1 MDSIFVLLTMVSAS
15 TLTIERLMNR
25 LLPSAITPTACLV
38 VAVFLVVGCAE
49 EVPADY
55 EAFHAPAT
63 QLGLLTI
70 VYSETGI
77 PGSSNPTVIVDGVFS
92 RASGFTHDDVLYAV
106 NLPNTPDR
114 IGTALGT
121 GDCEIV
127 VQRLGQPL
135 TAAGDSPF
143 IELMDVGEIRVRF
156 GTEEYRL
163 TRRSFPELFEQVHG
177 VTYDAVLSD
186 TERNILGN
194 GAMVEGLG
202 SETVGDFRVD
212 IRAPHVP
219 RLLAI
224 DGQPVTTH
232 YASLPWDRDI
242 RVRWLVDER
251 TPPTQAGVVY
261 LELNAIQLDQTASL
275 RCVVEDTGTALLPR
289 TGIQELLPNI
299 NDTTTLRMVVRR
311 ITEVDFSAP
320 GLHGGM
326 VFFISRDSVLIE

>member
-1 MDSIFVLLTMVSAS
+1 MN
-15 TLTIERLMNR
+15 IERLMNR
-25 LLPSAITPTACLV
+25 FIPSAFKSTACLFTV
-38 VAVFLVVGCAE
+38 VFLLVGCAE

-55 EAFHAPAT
+55 EEFHAPAT
-63 QLGLLTI
+63 QIGLLTI

-77 PGSSNPTVIVDGVFS
+77 PGTSNPPVIVDGVFS

-114 IGTALGT
+114 IGTALGV

-127 VQRLGQPL
+127 VQKLGQPL

-143 IELMDVGEIRVRF
+143 IELMDVGEIRIRF
-156 GTEEYRL
+156 GTQEYRL

-177 VTYDAVLSD
+177 VTYEAVLSD
-186 TERNILGN
+186 TERNILGKDV
-194 GAMVEGLG
+194 MVEGLG
-202 SETVGDFRVD
+202 SEAVGDFRVNL
-212 IRAPHVP
+212 RAPHVP
-219 RLLAI
+219 RLLEI
-224 DGQPVTTH
+224 DGQPVTTN
-232 YASLPWDRDI
+232 YATLPWDRDI

-251 TPPTQAGVVY
+251 TSSAQSGVVY
-261 LELNAIQLDQTASL
+261 LELNAIQLDQATSL
-275 RCVVEDTGTALLPR
+275 RCVVEDKGTAILPR

-299 NDTTTLRMVVRR
+299 NETTTLRMVVRR
-311 ITEVDFSAP
+311 VSEVDFTTD